1 MGTRTSHFLVLL
13 FRLDERLILYGRTGV
28 PDPPSGGRT
37 PLRYLSEESGSFDL
51 SESSTTQYPVTLAP
65 RVRPA
70 GPILQ
75 MSLDPGML
83 TDRTSDAVKL
93 QNEEGRNSSENKKR
107 WGARRQMT
115 FDQSTITVHNA
126 ESTDANGYM
135 KTSPEPSVVKSS
147 STDQKPSSRSGFS
160 TPYSVS
166 DINVD
171 LLGISFVNPSKSVT
185 SLNNAPSHH
194 HHHHHQSHHRKTG
207 NTDEIDLSTPYNH
220 YRCLSPNDSRN
231 NNTPSRPLGNSSRF
245 LKRQFSVDRGD
256 DSASAEVVK
265 AVPIGGARLFKQN
278 SAGAAHDLERIE
290 EIPSRTNCY
299 KHRRE
304 LAPCTSL
311 SVSAESLN

>member
-1 MGTRTSHFLVLL
+1 M
-13 FRLDERLILYGRTGV
+13 

-51 SESSTTQYPVTLAP
+51 SENSSSPYPPPP
-65 RVRPA
+65 RVRPS

-83 TDRTSDAVKL
+83 TDRTNDIAKL
-93 QNEEGRNSSENKKR
+93 ANEEIRSTSDKKR
-107 WGARRQMT
+107 WNARRQMT
-115 FDQSTITVHNA
+115 FDQSNITVHNT
-126 ESTDANGYM
+126 ENTDANGYM
-135 KTSPEPSVVKSS
+135 KTSPEPCVIKSS
-147 STDQKPSSRSGFS
+147 STDHKPSGRSGFS

-185 SLNNAPSHH
+185 SLNNTSSHH
-194 HHHHHQSHHRKTG
+194 HHHHHQHHHRKMG
-207 NTDEIDLSTPYNH
+207 NLDEIDLSTPYNH
-220 YRCLSPNDSRN
+220 YRCLSPNDSKN
-231 NNTPSRPLGNSSRF
+231 SNSQSRPLGNSSRF

-256 DSASAEVVK
+256 DTSSLDAVK
-265 AVPIGGARLFKQN
+265 TVPMSGARLFKQN

-290 EIPSRTNCY
+290 EIPSRATCY